1 MNHINMDEII
11 KYIKKQ
17 GGYATM
23 KELKEAKFQTREI
36 KKYVQNNILEKVK
49 PGLYRLADINFYKNV
64 NLSFV
69 DACTS
74 VPTGV
79 ICLGSA
85 INYYNLS
92 TYNPSEIHIAVMNSE
107 KIVRINYP
115 PVKFYYFR
123 KNQYSLGIKVIK
135 TKFGEIRIY
144 DVEKTICDI
153 FRFKSDYGEEIAIET
168 LRNYTKRKD
177 ADYFKLRE
185 YSKKCRVFSIINPY
199 LKGLIG

>member
-1 MNHINMDEII
+1 MDKII

-23 KELKEAKFQTREI
+23 KELKEAKFQTRDI
-36 KKYVQNNILEKVK
+36 KKYVQDYILEKVK
-49 PGLYRLADINFYKNV
+49 PGLYRLSETNFYKNV

-69 DACTS
+69 DVCNS

-92 TYNPSEIHIAVMNSE
+92 MYNPSEIHIAVMNSE
-107 KIVRINYP
+107 KTVKINFP
-115 PVKFYYFR
+115 PVKFYFFR
-123 KNQYSLGIKVIK
+123 KNQYSLGIEIIK
-135 TKFGEIRIY
+135 TKYGDIRIY
-144 DVEKTICDI
+144 DIEKTICDI
-153 FRFKSDYGEEIAIET
+153 FRFKNEYGEEIALEA

-177 ADYFKLRE
+177 SDYYKLRE
-185 YSKKCRVFSIINPY
+185 YSKICRVYSIVNPY